1 MQAPL
6 GIAVIDSLTGRIR
19 AVNPA
24 FARISGRGEDE
35 LTRLDWTSL
44 IHPDDAKADPDQT
57 APLNAGR
64 SAGFRMEKRCL
75 RPDGTSVWIRMTI
88 SPVESEDAARPRRLC
103 MIEDISARKR
113 SEIESLGVLA
123 GGIAH
128 DFNNSLAAVLGN
140 LSLLRSRVEG
150 DGESLELVKEAQAAC
165 EIAKG
170 VANQLLTFA
179 KGGTPVAAVMDLRPL
194 LRQEAVL
201 AARGTGARC
210 VFDLGAAPLP
220 VSIDKD
226 QISRVIRNLVL
237 NAAQAMPRGGNVIL
251 RAEVVALDASD
262 RPHRTAGRCVRVSIE
277 DQGPG
282 IEPAHLS
289 KIFDPYFSTK
299 GVGRGLGLATCYS
312 IMTKHGGAVSAEP
325 GAGGGAVFTLCF
337 PAANAAALPR
347 EAEPPAPETRRRRVL
362 IMDDEPQVARVLSRM
377 LEHMGHQT
385 ETVRHGEAALETYRG
400 ALETGEPYDAVILD
414 LTVRGGLGAPETL
427 SKLAELDPGV
437 KALVSSG
444 YADDAVISDFGS
456 FGFRAALAKPY
467 RLDDVA
473 EALRRTIG
481 PD

>member
-6 GIAVIDSLTGRIR
+6 GIAVIDSLTGRLC

-24 FARISGRGEDE
+24 FARIAGRGEDE

-44 IHPDDAKADPDQT
+44 IHPDDAKAYPDQT

-113 SEIESLGVLA
+113 SEEVLRESEKRFIESLGVLA

-150 DGESLELVKEAQAAC
+150 DGESLELAKEAQAAC

-179 KGGTPVAAVMDLRPL
+179 KGGTPVAAVP
-194 LRQEAVL
+194 EAK
-201 AARGTGARC
+201 
-210 VFDLGAAPLP
+210 P
-220 VSIDKD
+220 
-226 QISRVIRNLVL
+226 
-237 NAAQAMPRGGNVIL
+237 
-251 RAEVVALDASD
+251 
-262 RPHRTAGRCVRVSIE
+262 
-277 DQGPG
+277 
-282 IEPAHLS
+282 PA
-289 KIFDPYFSTK
+289 
-299 GVGRGLGLATCYS
+299 
-312 IMTKHGGAVSAEP
+312 
-325 GAGGGAVFTLCF
+325 
-337 PAANAAALPR
+337 R
-347 EAEPPAPETRRRRVL
+347 EARRRRVL

-377 LEHMGHQT
+377 LEHMGHQA
-385 ETVRHGEAALETYRG
+385 ETVRHGEAALESYRG
-400 ALETGEPYDAVILD
+400 AMETGEPYDAVILD

-427 SKLAELDPGV
+427 RELTAIDPGV

-444 YADDAVISDFGS
+444 YGDDPVISDFGS

-467 RLDDVA
+467 RLDDVSS
-473 EALRRTIG
+473 ALRLAVGSDR
-481 PD
+481 D